1 MLCRSNWYKS
11 SKLSP
16 KVWVH
21 TRTSTST
28 NQVLQVYCSA
38 NVNSIVHRHSLED
51 YSTILLLKAGSHMR
65 SDQGDQGSIQASLE
79 NLQGWRLHNF
89 SGQPVP
95 LSDCPSGEKPSS
107 LYLVGIFHVS
117 LWPLLLIMHVHEWLC
132 FPSNFPIGIG
142 KLPLGCPKALTSL
155 GYTSPVSFVSPFGLC
170 APTIWP
176 SWWPSAGLAQAYKY
190 FSYTRGDQNWMHYS
204 RCGLMSTK

>member
-1 MLCRSNWYKS
+1 MLCGSNWYKS

-51 YSTILLLKAGSHMR
+51 LLHHPPAQSRITNEVRLGWSGLYPGKSWKSPRVETAQLFWAACSIVWLSFWWKTFLFVSGWNLLCQFMTIAC
-65 SDQGDQGSIQASLE
+65 
-79 NLQGWRLHNF
+79 
-89 SGQPVP
+89 QP
-95 LSDCPSGEKPSS
+95 
-107 LYLVGIFHVS
+107 
-117 LWPLLLIMHVHEWLC
+117 LIMHVHEWLC

-155 GYTSPVSFVSPFGLC
+155 G
-170 APTIWP
+170 
-176 SWWPSAGLAQAYKY
+176 
-190 FSYTRGDQNWMHYS
+190 
-204 RCGLMSTK
+204 